1 MVVLLSRLKGV
12 FRKSLNCHPSIVNY
26 VKRPVVGNLPGDL
39 LSKLISANPSNK
51 RDAIVGV
58 QDVFSD
64 ASKVLGEVNTLDSQ
78 GIMRTSFSDLINN
91 TICKTDYSLLNW
103 WKSDSCYQEKELEI
117 LLKAEETLL
126 KGLKKYLP
134 EVANVKFAPIG
145 EGAYSN
151 VYKLEIFDVN
161 TNKIIDDKTIKVYRE
176 KFKMITD
183 AFSNKV
189 NRFLDGTPDEE
200 VYRTIKPFENKS
212 SLAKKYSAFLKAI
225 LTKNWS
231 NAVW

>member
-78 GIMRTSFSDLINN
+78 GIMRTSFS
-91 TICKTDYSLLNW
+91 
-103 WKSDSCYQEKELEI
+103 
-117 LLKAEETLL
+117 
-126 KGLKKYLP
+126 
-134 EVANVKFAPIG
+134 
-145 EGAYSN
+145 
-151 VYKLEIFDVN
+151 
-161 TNKIIDDKTIKVYRE
+161 
-176 KFKMITD
+176 
-183 AFSNKV
+183 
-189 NRFLDGTPDEE
+189 
-200 VYRTIKPFENKS
+200 
-212 SLAKKYSAFLKAI
+212 
-225 LTKNWS
+225 
-231 NAVW
+231 